1 MSLRLH
7 HFDRKVGLASCL
19 LACVS
24 LCLHVEVNDNETIHI
39 ILDLSTVS
47 PRREGNG
54 DSYFGVCVW
63 GGGLSVI
70 ISC

>member
-54 DSYFGVCVW
+54 DAD
-63 GGGLSVI
+63 
-70 ISC
+70 